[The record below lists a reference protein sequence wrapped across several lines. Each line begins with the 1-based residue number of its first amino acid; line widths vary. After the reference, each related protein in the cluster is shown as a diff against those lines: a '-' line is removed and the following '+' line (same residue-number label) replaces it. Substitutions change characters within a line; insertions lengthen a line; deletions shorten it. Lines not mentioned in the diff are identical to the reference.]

1 MTNKDMKRVLT
12 GCLALTAQHDREALL
27 SSILDTAMDIACCDA
42 GTLYLLEDDALHF
55 CRMVT
60 LSQNIR
66 QGGHDDPIQ
75 LPPVPMEEKYVC
87 SWVALHNQTINVPD
101 VHADDHFDFTG
112 SLRYDAM
119 TGYRTQSMLVVPL
132 SNDRGDLIGV
142 MQLINAMDEAGET
155 IPFDPDME
163 FLISA
168 IASQAAL
175 SVVNMQYAEQITALL
190 NSLVG
195 ALSSAIDERSP
206 YNANHTRN
214 MVAIAGAFLD
224 DLKRRGDAHAF
235 DEDRR
240 KAFLMSIWLHDVGKL
255 TVPPEI
261 MDKESRL
268 GPMLADIRARFRII
282 SLLAR
287 VACLEGRLDAAES
300 ERVRKDVSDALAL
313 IERVNCAGFLPD
325 GDLAAIDALAGRS
338 YADENGEMQ
347 PWLTEAE
354 LTCLRV
360 RKGTLTD
367 EEREIMQNHV
377 VVTAKILRH
386 VSFPKLYSAVPRW
399 AAAHHELLNGKG
411 YPAHLTAED
420 IPTEVRILTILVVF
434 EALTAQDRPYK
445 PALPLEKS
453 LAILESMVQE
463 GAIDAELFALFRQS
477 RAWEVVLNRKGSKA

>member
-1 MTNKDMKRVLT
+1 MTNKDMKRVLA

-27 SSILDTAMDIACCDA
+27 SSILDTAMDVARCDA
-42 GTLYLLEDDALHF
+42 GTLYLLEDDGLHF

-60 LSQNIR
+60 RSQGTR
-66 QGGHDDPIQ
+66 QGGHDAPIQ

-87 SWVALHNQTINVPD
+87 SWVAMHNETINVQD
-101 VHADDHFDFTG
+101 VHTDKHFDFTG

-119 TGYRTQSMLVVPL
+119 TGYLTQSMLVVPL
-132 SNDRGDLIGV
+132 ANDQGELIGV
-142 MQLINAMDEAGET
+142 MQLINALDEHGST

-214 MVAIAGAFLD
+214 MVRIAEAFLD
-224 DLKRRGDAHAF
+224 DLKRRGDDHAF
-235 DEDRR
+235 DERKRR
-240 KAFLMSIWLHDVGKL
+240 AFLMSIWLHDVGKL
-255 TVPPEI
+255 TVPLEI

-268 GPMLADIRARFRII
+268 GPKYADICARFRVIR
-282 SLLAR
+282 LLER
-287 VACLEGRLDAAES
+287 VAMLEGRLDPAEYQRRQAAL
-300 ERVRKDVSDALAL
+300 DDALAL
-313 IERVNCAGFLPD
+313 IERVNTVGFLPD
-325 GDLAAIDALAGRS
+325 AELEAVNALAENT
-338 YADENGEMQ
+338 YLDETGEAR
-347 PWLTEAE
+347 PWLTEEE
-354 LTCLRV
+354 LDLLRV

-367 EEREIMQNHV
+367 AEREIMQNHV
-377 VVTAKILRH
+377 VVTAKILGH

-399 AAAHHELLNGKG
+399 AAAHHELLNGRG
-411 YPAHLTAED
+411 YPRHLTAED
-420 IPTEVRILTILVVF
+420 IPIEVRILTILDVF

-445 PALPLEKS
+445 PPMPVEKALG
-453 LAILESMVQE
+453 ILSSMVEE
-463 GAIDAELFALFRQS
+463 GAIDGELFALFRQS
-477 RAWEVVLNRKGSKA
+477 RAWEAVLNRKQN